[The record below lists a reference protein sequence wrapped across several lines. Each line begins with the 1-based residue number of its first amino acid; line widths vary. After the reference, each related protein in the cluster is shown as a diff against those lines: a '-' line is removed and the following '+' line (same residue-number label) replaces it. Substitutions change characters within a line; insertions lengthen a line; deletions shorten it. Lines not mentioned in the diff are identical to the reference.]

1 MDDLAV
7 AAATAQE
14 ISDIKDQLAKS
25 FDIHSLGDIH
35 FYLGC
40 RVVRDRSTKR
50 IWLMQDGY
58 ISTLGQRFNM
68 TDCRPIDTP
77 MDPNVVLTAAPE
89 GHVPEKNMTT
99 MYQSLIGGLM
109 WPAITTR
116 IDISFSTSMLSRFVS
131 GMGPWHLPLWADL
144 SALGSTCSSLA
155 KNFPSLPHRSICTL
169 VDSLLSAYRAVPSIP
184 VILIY
189 LPQHP
194 RQNPL
199 VSRVLAAGTP
209 GQKNLGKI
217 PQTLPTQALYFESLL
232 PAPHRGGRIGERSHR
247 LRQLEPITLQKKPTS
262 SQAPA
267 KMASLP
273 SQALPHEAS
282 SSSLPNAMVWLGL
295 YEAIDKNGLSTGD
308 NARKP
313 EGYDHVVPPQ
323 VKRALNFAFTLGL
336 KDGQNGNEH
345 ARDLGVPP
353 GDNDGYAASVLEQY
367 YTAGNAY
374 ALKTFTGTINTGS
387 TIHKAAGGTQAAP
400 KVKISPPEPF
410 NGDRTKYD
418 KFATQLSLVFLAN
431 PAVYSNDQT
440 RVTYAASYLRGPA
453 ADWWVPQMNSATG
466 TLDASVSTYPGF
478 LASLR
483 AAFDDPGALEQ
494 VARDLQRLRQGKFTV
509 SEYYAKFLTYPARA
523 LDRRAW
529 SNRAVPRAGPSQ
541 CITCASRDAPT
552 VGLPSGAGDR
562 GR

>member
-1 MDDLAV
+1 
-7 AAATAQE
+7 
-14 ISDIKDQLAKS
+14 
-25 FDIHSLGDIH
+25 
-35 FYLGC
+35 
-40 RVVRDRSTKR
+40 
-50 IWLMQDGY
+50 
-58 ISTLGQRFNM
+58 
-68 TDCRPIDTP
+68 
-77 MDPNVVLTAAPE
+77 
-89 GHVPEKNMTT
+89 
-99 MYQSLIGGLM
+99 
-109 WPAITTR
+109 
-116 IDISFSTSMLSRFVS
+116 
-131 GMGPWHLPLWADL
+131 
-144 SALGSTCSSLA
+144 
-155 KNFPSLPHRSICTL
+155 
-169 VDSLLSAYRAVPSIP
+169 
-184 VILIY
+184 
-189 LPQHP
+189 
-194 RQNPL
+194 
-199 VSRVLAAGTP
+199 
-209 GQKNLGKI
+209 
-217 PQTLPTQALYFESLL
+217 
-232 PAPHRGGRIGERSHR
+232 
-247 LRQLEPITLQKKPTS
+247 
-262 SQAPA
+262 
-267 KMASLP
+267 
-273 SQALPHEAS
+273 
-282 SSSLPNAMVWLGL
+282 MVWLGL

-509 SEYYAKFLTYPARA
+509 SEYYAKFLTLSSRLDWTESTLVFHFSKGLNQDIKQALIMIDTPDTISSLAGQAQKADQRIRA
-523 LDRRAW
+523 MKGEYSSHQHGHQGQTSVPSTTGGPHPDSMDLSSAQRYKVSDKEKERRWAE
-529 SNRAVPRAGPSQ
+529 SLCLRCGGKNHQAKNCRAGPPQQNQRQKAPQHERQQNHLSAQ
-541 CITCASRDAPT
+541 RVEEIIDEPEEDVSAPSRQSASSLYTTMGPNA
-552 VGLPSGAGDR
+552 
-562 GR
+562 